1 MSSSYVRSEIKT
13 FLSANSAE
21 SDIIDLTAQYSSL
34 TNMLSD
40 NGVDRNDP
48 WLGLQFIGSSE
59 EPITLNSGNTVGKYR
74 EIGSVF
80 LHVVERVKNSV
91 ADDILT
97 RAEALRTLLRGQRI
111 NDIIIESV
119 SPPNFESGA
128 TLQFEGGYQSASI
141 IVSYERDLNL

>member
-80 LHVVERVKNSV
+80 LHVVERVKNTV

>member
-1 MSSSYVRSEIKT
+1 MSSSYVRTQMTTFITTNSSE
-13 FLSANSAE
+13 AN
-21 SDIIDLTAQYSSL
+21 IVDLTAQYS
-34 TNMLSD
+34 TQQNMLD
-40 NGVDRNDP
+40 DAGIGRNDP

-59 EPITLNSGNTVGKYR
+59 EPITLNSNNTTGKYR
-74 EIGSVF
+74 EVGSVF
-80 LHVVERVKNSV
+80 LHVVERVKTTV

-97 RAEALRTLLRGQRI
+97 RAEDLRTLLRGQRI

>member
-40 NGVDRNDP
+40 NGVGRNDP

-74 EIGSVF
+74 EIGSIF
-80 LHVVERVKNSV
+80 LHIVERVKNTV

-97 RAEALRTLLRGQRI
+97 RSEALRTLLRGQRI